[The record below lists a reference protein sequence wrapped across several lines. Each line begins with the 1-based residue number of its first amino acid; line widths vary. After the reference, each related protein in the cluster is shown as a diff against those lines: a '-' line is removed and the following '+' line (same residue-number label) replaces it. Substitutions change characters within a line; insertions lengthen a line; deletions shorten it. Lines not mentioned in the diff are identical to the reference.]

1 MGKCLKKVLFLISIV
16 GLITTCACSHDPTP
30 EESYALDRAIEYLEI
45 IPMSKDGIIDQLIY
59 DGCEKDDAAF
69 AANHCGADWNE
80 QADRFVKEFYLE
92 YGYNREELI
101 DKLITNAKFTQKQA
115 EYAADQNG
123 W

>member
-1 MGKCLKKVLFLISIV
+1 
-16 GLITTCACSHDPTP
+16 
-30 EESYALDRAIEYLEI
+30 
-45 IPMSKDGIIDQLIY
+45 MSKDGIIDQLIY
-59 DGCEKDDAAF
+59 DGCEEDDAAF

-80 QADRFVKEFYLE
+80 QADRFVKEFFLE
-92 YGYNREELI
+92 YGYDREELI